1 MKHFLGILLI
11 FIIAGTM
18 QAQVRLGP
26 KVGVNMVLPKF
37 DNDVGIT
44 LPTKTDF
51 NVGIFFSKDF
61 SNGDKI
67 QIETNYYSKVD
78 IEFESSGSTIATIK
92 DLGFISIPIQYG
104 FKLGKTDFYL
114 LAGVS
119 VLFSIAWTEISG
131 EDLKPVSDLI
141 LAGGSGGEGTA
152 GGSLGL
158 GGKIGAEYYFS
169 KLSIMAYYEFP
180 FFTDSNYTVND
191 SRLLFSNVGL
201 SLYYNIIK

>member
-26 KVGVNMVLPKF
+26 KVGFNVVLPKF

-44 LPTKTDF
+44 LPTKTDI

-67 QIETNYYSKVD
+67 QIEANYYTKVD
-78 IEFESSGSTIATIK
+78 IEFESSGSTIATIM

-104 FKLGKTDFYL
+104 FKLGKTDFYV

-119 VLFSIAWTEISG
+119 VLFSIAWTEISDG
-131 EDLKPVSDLI
+131 DLNPVSDLI
-141 LAGGSGGEGTA
+141 LAGGSGEEEHA
-152 GGSLGL
+152 GGSFGL

-169 KLSIMAYYEFP
+169 KLSIVAYYEFP

>member
-11 FIIAGTM
+11 FIAAGTI

-26 KVGVNMVLPKF
+26 KIGFNVVLPKF

-44 LPTKTDF
+44 VPTKTDF
-51 NVGIFFSKDF
+51 NVGIFFSKDL
-61 SNGDKI
+61 SSGDKI
-67 QIETNYYSKVD
+67 QIEANYYTKVD
-78 IEFESSGSTIATIK
+78 IEFVSSGSTIATMK

-119 VLFSIAWTEISG
+119 VMFSIAWTDSSA
-131 EDLKPVSDLI
+131 EDIDPVTALI
-141 LAGGSGGEGTA
+141 LPGEEETPGGSN
-152 GGSLGL
+152 GL

-169 KLSIMAYYEFP
+169 KLALGAYYEFS
-180 FFTDSNYTVND
+180 FFTPDPSYTVDD

>member
-11 FIIAGTM
+11 FIIAGTI

-26 KVGVNMVLPKF
+26 KVGFNVVLPKF

-44 LPTKTDF
+44 LPTKTNF

-67 QIETNYYSKVD
+67 QIEANYYTKVD
-78 IEFESSGSTIATIK
+78 IEFKSSDSTIATIK
-92 DLGFISIPIQYG
+92 DLGFIAIPIQYG
-104 FKLGKTDFYL
+104 FKLGKTDFYV

-119 VLFSIAWTEISG
+119 VLFSIAWTEISD
-131 EDLKPVSDLI
+131 EDLNPVSDLI
-141 LAGGSGGEGTA
+141 LAGGSGGGGTA
-152 GGSLGL
+152 GGSFGL

-169 KLSIMAYYEFP
+169 KLALGAYYEFP

>member
-1 MKHFLGILLI
+1 MKQFLGILLI
-11 FIIAGTM
+11 FIAASTI

-26 KVGVNMVLPKF
+26 KIGFNMVMPKF
-37 DNDVGIT
+37 DNEVGIT
-44 LPTKTDF
+44 VPTKTDF

-61 SNGDKI
+61 STGDKI
-67 QIETNYYSKVD
+67 QIEANYYTKVD
-78 IEFESSGSTIATIK
+78 IEFKSSDSTIATMK

-104 FKLGKTDFYL
+104 FKIGKSDFYV

-119 VLFSIAWTEISG
+119 VLLSIPWTDFSDG
-131 EDLKPVSDLI
+131 DLDPVTDLI
-141 LAGGSGGEGTA
+141 LAGGSGEGVA
-152 GGSLGL
+152 GGSFGL

-169 KLSIMAYYEFP
+169 KLSIGAYYEFP

-201 SLYYNIIK
+201 SIK